1 MLKVLVDGGVVM
13 VGKEK
18 RRKMEL
24 PDELWNIIKGYQ
36 LDFKRKH
43 KRNMEPSLEHIDGL
57 YSEVYLY
64 SSFFPTVE
72 QSHVISG
79 NNDGLWVP
87 LQNLPVTIVGWN
99 LKGRNK
105 WWYGFGWIRK
115 RELKGFKQNRLSY

>member
-24 PDELWNIIKGYQ
+24 PDELWNIVKGYQ

-64 SSFFPTVE
+64 SSLFPTVE

-79 NNDGLWVP
+79 NNEGLWVP

-115 RELKGFKQNRLSY
+115 KELKGFKQNRLSY

>member
-24 PDELWNIIKGYQ
+24 PDELWNIVKGYQ

-64 SSFFPTVE
+64 SSLFPTVE

-79 NNDGLWVP
+79 NNEGLWVP

-115 RELKGFKQNRLSY
+115 KELKGFK